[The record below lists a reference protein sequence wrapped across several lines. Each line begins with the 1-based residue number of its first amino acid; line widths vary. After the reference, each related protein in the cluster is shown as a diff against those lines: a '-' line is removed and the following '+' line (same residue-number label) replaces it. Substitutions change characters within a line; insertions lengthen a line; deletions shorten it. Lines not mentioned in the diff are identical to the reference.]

1 MNAHERA
8 PAPAPPPASDLSRWR
23 LGLLRSMLLAMALL
37 GGLVALPGV
46 WAAVQARAWGIALAD
61 VGAVAWL
68 LLLWAAERLDWRL
81 RVWGFLLLP
90 MGLGA
95 LFLVT
100 IGAHGLLYLLVAPVL
115 ASLLLGWRSAALA
128 TALGLAILLA
138 VGPEQGPM
146 NYRAPPGGELVV
158 SWWMLLL
165 NYAFLTVVVTLST
178 AMLLRRLEQAVDD
191 AQRAS
196 RALEQLALYDG
207 LTGLPNRSG
216 FLEALER
223 ALEQARRRTVRGALL
238 FIDLDHFKNVNDTR
252 GHAAG
257 DELLR
262 LVTRRLQSVMRSG
275 DTLARLGGDEF
286 VVLLPDL
293 GPEAEAAS
301 RGAML
306 TAERLR
312 QALARLPA
320 TGVDAL
326 PTTMSV
332 GVALFPGEGQ
342 SADDLLRE
350 ADTAMYRA
358 KSQGRNRIA
367 FFEQTMQS
375 ELQERLALEHDLAQ
389 ALAGG
394 DLHLAAQT
402 QFDGTGR
409 RVGAELLL
417 RWTHPQ
423 RGAVSPAVFIPLAEQ
438 SGQIVVLGEWVLR
451 QACALSCTLR
461 AQGLALPLSVNISPR
476 QFRQPG
482 FVERTRALLA
492 ASGARA
498 EDLIFEV
505 TEGLLIEDVDGT
517 VARMQELVALGLRFS
532 VDDFGT
538 GYSSL
543 AYLKRLPLH
552 ELKIDRTF
560 VQDTPDDANDTAIV
574 RLVLSMAA
582 ELGLQVVAEGVET
595 QRQADFLLAHG
606 CDRLQGFLLARPQP
620 LPQWLAGLGA

>member
-1 MNAHERA
+1 MTAHERA
-8 PAPAPPPASDLSRWR
+8 PSPETPPASALSHWR
-23 LGLLRSMLLAMALL
+23 LDLLRSMLLAMAVL
-37 GGLVALPGV
+37 GAVVALPGV
-46 WAAVQARAWGIALAD
+46 WASVQARAWGIALAD

-68 LLLWAAERLDWRL
+68 LLLWLSERLDWRL

-90 MGLGA
+90 LALGA
-95 LFLVT
+95 LFLAT

-115 ASLLLGWRSAALA
+115 ASLLLGARSAALA
-128 TALGLAILLA
+128 TGLGLAILLA
-138 VGPEQGPM
+138 VGPDGPM
-146 NYRAPPGGELVV
+146 NYRAPPGGELTV

-165 NYAFLTVVVTLST
+165 NYGFLTLVVTLST
-178 AMLLRRLEQAVDD
+178 SMLLRRLEQAVGD
-191 AQRAS
+191 AQRAG

-223 ALEQARRRTVRGALL
+223 ALQQARRRVVRGALL

-257 DELLR
+257 DEHLR
-262 LVTRRLQSVMRSG
+262 LVAQQLQSVMRTG

-293 GPEAEAAS
+293 GPETEAAS

-306 TAERLR
+306 AAERLR

-320 TGVDAL
+320 TGADAL

-332 GVALFPGEGQ
+332 GVALFPGEHQ
-342 SADDLLRE
+342 TADDLLRE

-358 KSQGRNRIA
+358 KSQGRNRTA
-367 FFEQTMQS
+367 FFEQAMQS

-389 ALAGG
+389 ALVNGE
-394 DLHLAAQT
+394 LHLAAQT

-438 SGQIVVLGEWVLR
+438 SGQIVALGEWVLR
-451 QACALSCTLR
+451 QACALSVALR
-461 AQGLALPLSVNISPR
+461 SQGQTLPLSVNISPR

-482 FVERTRALLA
+482 FVERVRALLA

-498 EDLIFEV
+498 QDLIFEV

-517 VARMQELVALGLRFS
+517 VARMQELVALGIRFS

-560 VQDTPDDANDTAIV
+560 VQDTPDDANDTALV

-595 QRQADFLLAHG
+595 RRQADFLLAHG

-620 LPQWLAGLGA
+620 LPQWMAGLDA